1 MEDHCKGGWHAQA
14 AEFPSIHRIGGGGCD
29 ACAGADRDIGA
40 RTGERRNEQRRIDPG
55 LFPHLA
61 SPVLSLVR
69 AAGIRSR
76 PGDQQVALA
85 AAARGRFGFASSP
98 SSGRGRGKRLRPA
111 GRRLYQSDFAALG
124 SGGREKDSAKCRS
137 QASSTGTLP
146 TNVGPC
152 QCRSSTSNSRC
163 RSFSSR
169 TRS

>member
-69 AAGIRSR
+69 PGPVTNRSR
-76 PGDQQVALA
+76 WPQPPEGASGSLPPLPPGVEGVSDYDQL
-85 AAARGRFGFASSP
+85 
-98 SSGRGRGKRLRPA
+98 
-111 GRRLYQSDFAALG
+111 
-124 SGGREKDSAKCRS
+124 
-137 QASSTGTLP
+137 
-146 TNVGPC
+146 VG
-152 QCRSSTSNSRC
+152 
-163 RSFSSR
+163 
-169 TRS
+169 